1 MGVSGNNNMQ
11 NMYSTQL
18 SKQMQIGLQSFKT
31 QSGAIGDRNAFQA
44 AGREASSIFRQTR
57 AAENTQANMA
67 ELAQMAAMMGLNV
80 DLNQLAAMYD
90 TNGDGN
96 INSAEKSK
104 IENALNMMYTQQTQ
118 QMAYANMQNSGSTQ
132 AAASG
137 GGGGGFNI
145 GDAISTLTSG
155 IGELFGGGSSES
167 GSSEGS
173 SGGNWLSKAGDII
186 GGLFG

>member
-18 SKQMQIGLQSFKT
+18 SKQMQIGLQSYKT
-31 QSGAIGDRNAFQA
+31 QSGAIGDRNSFQA

-67 ELAQMAAMMGLNV
+67 ELAQTAAMMGLNV

-90 TNGDGN
+90 SNGDGN

-104 IENALNMMYTQQTQ
+104 IENAMNMMYMQQTQ
-118 QMAYANMQNSGSTQ
+118 QMAYANMQGGSTTQ

-137 GGGGGFNI
+137 GGGGFNI
-145 GDAISTLTSG
+145 GDAVSTITGGL
-155 IGELFGGGSSES
+155 GELFGKGSSES
-167 GSSEGS
+167 GASEGS